1 MYIDASQ
8 DGWKRIATGLDIE
21 LKHGVPVR
29 ISNTGSSENQRL
41 GKKSIADQV
50 HELTGLAVSVNNWI
64 NISQDE
70 QERSICIDRNEFIE
84 VLRRLALAS
93 AAMFV
98 DRFHKP
104 IDKNAVDWDVA
115 EYAYD
120 FNQAIEHCCISYGTL
135 NRDYYFQYYIKTM
148 HEESVRLIEHG
159 ISPMVDA
166 E

>member
-1 MYIDASQ
+1 MYIDACH

-29 ISNTGSSENQRL
+29 ICNTTSNKNQQL
-41 GKKSIADQV
+41 DIKNISDKV
-50 HELTGLAVSVNNWI
+50 HELTGFTVSVNNWI

-70 QERSICIDRNEFIE
+70 QERSICVDRNEFIE

-104 IDKNAVDWDVA
+104 VDNNAVDWDVA

-120 FNQAIEHCCISYGTL
+120 FNQAIEHCCINYGTL
-135 NRDYYFQYYIKTM
+135 NRDYYYQYYIKIM
-148 HEESVRLIEHG
+148 HEESVRLIENG
-159 ISPMVDA
+159 ISPMVPA